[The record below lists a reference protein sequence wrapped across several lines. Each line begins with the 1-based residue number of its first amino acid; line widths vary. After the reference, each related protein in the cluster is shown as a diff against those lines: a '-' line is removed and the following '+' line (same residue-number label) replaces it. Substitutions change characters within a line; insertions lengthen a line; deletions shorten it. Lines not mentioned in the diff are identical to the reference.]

1 MRSMR
6 SILLTT
12 VAAAALGGLPFQ
24 AHAQDRKQQSPSTLE
39 SSHSPASQQKG
50 MQEKGMQEK
59 GIQVER
65 SGKSAAEPNQSGT
78 EAHGKSSNRSAQ
90 EKLNSR
96 EAKPAQGAEK
106 RSTEEGSMRNPS
118 ASSEPMQPEHAKRQK
133 RGKANPAATEAERR
147 HTMGSNGQNTAE
159 PQNETRT
166 RHTMGSKAPNTAEPQ
181 NETRMPEGRMTGGN
195 ETPNK
200 AATGRSEGVDA
211 MHAQGKEQRQGGAVT
226 LNTRQQTSVVAAL
239 RNESVQRFDRADFAI
254 SVGTIVPAF
263 VALNPLPESV
273 VEIVPQYRGYDFV
286 MVRDEIVI
294 VEPRTRHIVTV
305 LRGKGRSAAT
315 AEHRAAATSAHGH
328 LQFTREQRQLIR
340 RDLLTSEG
348 VTLDSV
354 EIGERVPADISL
366 LSIPADVLD
375 EVPDIRPYRY
385 VVTSDQ
391 VVLVAP
397 DTREII
403 DIID

>member
-1 MRSMR
+1 MR

-24 AHAQDRKQQSPSTLE
+24 AHAQDRKQQSPSALE

-59 GIQVER
+59 GTQADR
-65 SGKSAAEPNQSGT
+65 SGRSAAEPNQSGT

-96 EAKPAQGAEK
+96 KAQPAQGAEN
-106 RSTEEGSMRNPS
+106 RSTEEGSMRKPS
-118 ASSEPMQPEHAKRQK
+118 ASSEPMQPEHAKRQ
-133 RGKANPAATEAERR
+133 RHGKANPAATETER
-147 HTMGSNGQNTAE
+147 
-159 PQNETRT
+159 
-166 RHTMGSKAPNTAEPQ
+166 RHTMGSKAPNMAEPQ